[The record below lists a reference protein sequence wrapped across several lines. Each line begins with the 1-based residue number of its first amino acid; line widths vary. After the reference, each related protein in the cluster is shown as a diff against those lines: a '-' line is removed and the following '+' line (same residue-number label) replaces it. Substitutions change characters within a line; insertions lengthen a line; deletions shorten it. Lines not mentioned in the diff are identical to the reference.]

1 MKGGREKAYALC
13 RPPSPFPFPPHLP
26 PLLPLP
32 RPAALIFLARP
43 KQIEAYFAEHFP
55 DIVDVMPDYVEDFQR
70 NPASKL
76 VQIRVRPWNY
86 EDKVCRRLDP
96 AHPYSYRTY

>member
-1 MKGGREKAYALC
+1 
-13 RPPSPFPFPPHLP
+13 
-26 PLLPLP
+26 
-32 RPAALIFLARP
+32 
-43 KQIEAYFAEHFP
+43 
-55 DIVDVMPDYVEDFQR
+55 MPDYVEDFQR